1 MRIKFDDRKM
11 RMLLYDKKLTQ
22 TKVSELCKVSRPV
35 VAKAFS
41 GKTCSEETGRKICK
55 ALGID
60 IHEYATFNRF

>member
-22 TKVSELCKVSRPV
+22 TKVSELCK
-35 VAKAFS
+35 
-41 GKTCSEETGRKICK
+41 ICE